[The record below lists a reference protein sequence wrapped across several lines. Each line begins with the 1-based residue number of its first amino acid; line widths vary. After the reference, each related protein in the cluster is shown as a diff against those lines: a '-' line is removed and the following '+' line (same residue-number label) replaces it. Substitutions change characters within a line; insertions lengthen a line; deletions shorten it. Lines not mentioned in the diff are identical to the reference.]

1 MAFVLTRPT
10 TGGGSGGGS
19 LPAGMTI
26 TVING
31 QPMLTLEDTTRGNK
45 ILSISENPIM
55 FSENILTHNDW
66 IRIAS
71 ASDRA
76 SGYVADFDGTIVSAT
91 GHCKQV
97 NNNDKSI
104 RLFTQGVDRG
114 SIFTFFGSG
123 EDYEINTTLNIDFS
137 RGDKIRLVAKNILS
151 GSPPTAT
158 NGRIQDSV
166 VKLVLKWRGI

>member
-10 TGGGSGGGS
+10 SGGGTGGGT
-19 LPAGMTI
+19 LPDGLTVTI
-26 TVING
+26 ING
-31 QPMLTLEDTTRGNK
+31 QPILTLEDITRANK
-45 ILSISENPIM
+45 ILSVSENPIM
-55 FSENILTHNDW
+55 FSENILTNNDW

-91 GHCKQV
+91 GHCKKV
-97 NNNDKSI
+97 SNNDKAI

-123 EDYEINTTLNIDFS
+123 EDYEINTTLNIDFNQ
-137 RGDKIRLVAKNILS
+137 GDKIRLVAKNILS
-151 GSPPTAT
+151 GSPPTPTA
-158 NGRIQDSV
+158 GRIQDTV
-166 VKLVLKWRGI
+166 VKLVLKWRSN

>member
-10 TGGGSGGGS
+10 SSGGAGGGSPIS
-19 LPAGMTI
+19 GMTV

-31 QPMLTLEDTTRGNK
+31 QPMITLEDTTRGNK
-45 ILSISENPIM
+45 ILSVSENPIM
-55 FSENILTHNDW
+55 FSENILTNNDW

-76 SGYVADFDGTIVSAT
+76 SGYVADFNGTIVSAT
-91 GHCKQV
+91 GHCKKV
-97 NNNDKSI
+97 NNNDKAI
-104 RLFTQGVDRG
+104 HLFTQGVDRG

-123 EDYEINTTLNIDFS
+123 EDYEINTTLNIDFNQ
-137 RGDKIRLVAKNILS
+137 GDKIRLVAKDVFT

-158 NGRIQDSV
+158 TGRIQDTV
-166 VKLVLKWRGI
+166 VKIVLKWRG